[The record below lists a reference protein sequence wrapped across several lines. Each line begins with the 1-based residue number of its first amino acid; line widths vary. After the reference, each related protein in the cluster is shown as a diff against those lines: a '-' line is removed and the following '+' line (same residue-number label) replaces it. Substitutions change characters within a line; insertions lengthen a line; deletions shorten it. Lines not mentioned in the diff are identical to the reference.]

1 MVNKIEAYI
10 VDLLDLFQQWH
21 SFASEVDLR
30 GNLSSRSELGRE
42 SLGWLA
48 RKKSLGWLASRRSRT
63 WLCPPRSHL
72 VGFDPIRSGDVCP
85 EGRDAEPGG
94 QHHRGWKTEPQRLK
108 DSTRKSR
115 ISGENLQ
122 KILKMDRKSLVWIAT
137 RIWKWRKT
145 RAGTCPPRR
154 DPAVTGQDPRT
165 RRMTLGLSIEPL

>member
-21 SFASEVDLR
+21 SFASEMDLR
-30 GNLSSRSELGRE
+30 GNLSSRSELGRK

-72 VGFDPIRSGDVCP
+72 VGFNPIRSGGVYP
-85 EGRDAEPGG
+85 EGQRRRAW
-94 QHHRGWKTEPQRLK
+94 RSEPQRLR
-108 DSTRKSR
+108 DSIRKSR

-122 KILKMDRKSLVWIAT
+122 KILEMDRKSLSHTAWSGGDSARSADTTDDIGAEYWTPIVIS
-137 RIWKWRKT
+137 T
-145 RAGTCPPRR
+145 RALTINI
-154 DPAVTGQDPRT
+154 QDKA
-165 RRMTLGLSIEPL
+165 